1 MLEVTL
7 ILVAVELF
15 AEENEPVLLQL
26 PATLLLLED
35 FTFLMDGVLSLTV
48 VADLLIWLERHSANA
63 VTNVRII
70 CTPITVKAVTQGICL
85 AWGPWACT
93 LAIV

>member
-63 VTNVRII
+63 VTNV
-70 CTPITVKAVTQGICL
+70 
-85 AWGPWACT
+85 
-93 LAIV
+93 